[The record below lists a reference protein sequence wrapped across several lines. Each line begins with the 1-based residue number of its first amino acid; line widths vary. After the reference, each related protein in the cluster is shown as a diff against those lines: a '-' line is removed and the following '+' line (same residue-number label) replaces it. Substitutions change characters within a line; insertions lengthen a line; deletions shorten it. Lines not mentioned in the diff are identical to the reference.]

1 MSDAG
6 QVAMFLALGATAL
19 GIFFGPLGSAL
30 ARRLGG
36 GGDPEPE
43 LSAELDDLRDRVQ
56 RLEAQQDR
64 LADVETRLDFAER
77 LLVQQEPA
85 RLESEGGRS

>member
-6 QVAMFLALGATAL
+6 QVAMFLALGAAAVGVFT
-19 GIFFGPLGSAL
+19 GPLGSAL

-36 GGDPEPE
+36 GGNEPE
-43 LSAELDDLRDRVQ
+43 VSAELDDLRDRLQ

-77 LLVQQEPA
+77 LLVQDEPQ
-85 RLESEGGRS
+85 RLEPQRRTP